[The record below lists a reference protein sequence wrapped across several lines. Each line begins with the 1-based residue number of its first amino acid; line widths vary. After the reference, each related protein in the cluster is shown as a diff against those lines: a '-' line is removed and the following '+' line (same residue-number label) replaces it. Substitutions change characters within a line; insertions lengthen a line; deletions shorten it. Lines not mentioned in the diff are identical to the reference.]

1 MHEASL
7 LIDHKIA
14 LGRSSGTIRLGSA
27 ERQLGT
33 VEIKNA
39 ELALGDPG
47 ETHVPRHHD
56 L

>member
-1 MHEASL
+1 VPRAFGPGITWKS
-7 LIDHKIA
+7 A
-14 LGRSSGTIRLGSA
+14 PGSA